1 MNRHLAFP
9 DFSEKMWRGS
19 PKILIVSRFL
29 PYRRISDK
37 TFLMVYFKLFF
48 RNVVLSISELVV
60 DEGSNLN
67 LVCEDRLSDD
77 FRGNRS

>member
-1 MNRHLAFP
+1 
-9 DFSEKMWRGS
+9 
-19 PKILIVSRFL
+19 
-29 PYRRISDK
+29 
-37 TFLMVYFKLFF
+37 MVYFKLFF